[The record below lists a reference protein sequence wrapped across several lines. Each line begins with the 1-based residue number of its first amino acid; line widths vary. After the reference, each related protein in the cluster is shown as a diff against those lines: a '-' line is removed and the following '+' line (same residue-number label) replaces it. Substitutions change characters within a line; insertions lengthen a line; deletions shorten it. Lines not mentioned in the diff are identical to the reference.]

1 MDSTR
6 PVEII
11 KNYFEDKSDV
21 LTVYL
26 FGSTVKGT
34 ARDNSDIDIGVLFI
48 EDSPPLYRFER
59 KLEITNDLEDL
70 LGISV
75 DVIDLESADLFFI
88 HQVMLNKRILTDK
101 NIARRVIFEVEKRR
115 EYFDR
120 KSFYDV
126 YHSQALKRL
135 EEKKEKIPGWL
146 RKK

>member
-59 KLEITNDLEDL
+59 KL
-70 LGISV
+70 
-75 DVIDLESADLFFI
+75 
-88 HQVMLNKRILTDK
+88 R
-101 NIARRVIFEVEKRR
+101 
-115 EYFDR
+115 
-120 KSFYDV
+120 
-126 YHSQALKRL
+126 
-135 EEKKEKIPGWL
+135 
-146 RKK
+146 